1 MKKDLK
7 QIINKSEKE
16 LKELLKS
23 KREDLFKLNLDN
35 KQNKLKN
42 TRVIF
47 NSRKE
52 IARILTLIRERELVV
67 PESGDQTNERPA
79 TTEAQNGTE
88 SQRESEGQKG
98 VGV

>member
-7 QIINKSEKE
+7 EISAKTEKD

-23 KREDLFKLNLDN
+23 KREELFKLRLDN

-42 TRVIF
+42 TRIIY

-52 IARILTLIRERELVV
+52 ISRILTLIREKELVLK
-67 PESGDQTNERPA
+67 ED
-79 TTEAQNGTE
+79 
-88 SQRESEGQKG
+88 KKL
-98 VGV
+98 

>member
-7 QIINKSEKE
+7 EISAKTEKD

-23 KREDLFKLNLDN
+23 KREELVKLRLDN

-42 TRVIF
+42 TRIIY

-52 IARILTLIRERELVV
+52 ISRILTLIREKELVLK
-67 PESGDQTNERPA
+67 ED
-79 TTEAQNGTE
+79 
-88 SQRESEGQKG
+88 KKL
-98 VGV
+98 